1 MVLSLAI
8 TGRVACQAWGARQL
22 SDPGTEMWFCRGVS
36 TNTALLEKCA
46 QEFGASSLISWAV
59 HVMSVAAGAI
69 VRAASRVARTYSWV
83 QSAAVEAASVPEQN
97 PRMLPCAPLK
107 AKWPA
112 GERDAKLCLAGMRK
126 SDRVPG
132 DGRSAC
138 PLGLRLLSTCA
149 WQPLCGCNM
158 PLSSTQQ
165 STLNFIP
172 NRQRRAAKSCSKAWD
187 WQLDGYERRLRPG
200 RPNCI
205 VAVPLRRSPSVSRYK
220 AFVHEHGTM
229 IACQRGQ

>member
-107 AKWPA
+107 ANGPP
-112 GERDAKLCLAGMRK
+112 ERET
-126 SDRVPG
+126 
-132 DGRSAC
+132 RSF
-138 PLGLRLLSTCA
+138 A
-149 WQPLCGCNM
+149 WQACGRVIGYLEMEGAPVHSDCACCPRVLGSHSADATCPCPAPSSPL
-158 PLSSTQQ
+158 
-165 STLNFIP
+165 
-172 NRQRRAAKSCSKAWD
+172 
-187 WQLDGYERRLRPG
+187 
-200 RPNCI
+200 
-205 VAVPLRRSPSVSRYK
+205 
-220 AFVHEHGTM
+220 
-229 IACQRGQ
+229 